1 MAKNTTKRSI
11 TLHNET
17 LKDIEKLALKNKINT
32 SEQIRRFID
41 EGLKIKSYREDIDF
55 IADILRKELLDIFRM
70 EDIELLLEKNN
81 NRLTKMMYKIGALNC
96 GQLFLLIN
104 MFLEIIDTNDEVT
117 FDKILE
123 KSMENGIDYL
133 EKPDFKV
140 NSFLKDSDELK
151 NIARKL

>member
-55 IADILRKELLDIFRM
+55 IANILRTELLSIFRI
-70 EDIELLLEKNN
+70 EDIETILEKNN
-81 NRLTKMMYKIGALNC
+81 NRLSKMMYKMSTLNC
-96 GQLFLLIN
+96 GQLFLLIS
-104 MFLEIIDTNDEVT
+104 MFLEIVDTNDEDK
-117 FDKILE
+117 FDEILN
-123 KSMENGIDYL
+123 KSMKNGIDYMQ
-133 EKPDFKV
+133 KQDFKI
-140 NSFLKDSDELK
+140 NDFLQDIDELK
-151 NIARKL
+151 HIANKL